1 MHIGMIGG
9 IGPAAT
15 EFYYRNL
22 VAVYRGGSSQLDLT
36 IVQADVNTLVA
47 NIASGAPDQQ
57 ARVYLGLA
65 LRLQVAGADAIVISS
80 IAGHFCVPQFEK
92 ITPLPIL
99 SIIPEL
105 DLEFKT
111 KKLTRVG
118 LLGNQVT
125 MQSKLFGG
133 MTNAEILVP
142 QGGDFDRVHD
152 EYLQMATSG
161 KVTGQQ
167 REQLFAI
174 GNRLCSDQG
183 AEVVLLAGTDLFLA
197 FDGFD
202 CGFATMDGALVHINA
217 IHRRAVEFDNNQS
230 S

>member
-1 MHIGMIGG
+1 MHIGLIGG

-22 VAVYRGGSSQLDLT
+22 VAVYHGGSSQLDLT
-36 IVQADVNTLVA
+36 IVHADVNTLVA
-47 NIASGAPDQQ
+47 NIASGAADEQ
-57 ARVYLGLA
+57 AQVYLGLA
-65 LRLQVAGADAIVISS
+65 LRLQGAGADAIVISS

-99 SIIPEL
+99 SIIPDL
-105 DLEFKT
+105 DAEFKG
-111 KKLTRVG
+111 KNLTRVG

-133 MTNAEILVP
+133 IANAEILVP

-167 REQLFAI
+167 RERLFAI
-174 GNRLCSDQG
+174 GKRLGTEQG

-197 FDGFD
+197 FDGYD
-202 CGFATMDGALVHINA
+202 CGFATLDGALIHINA

>member
-1 MHIGMIGG
+1 MHVGMIGG

-22 VAVYRGGSSQLDLT
+22 VAVYHGGSSQLDLT
-36 IVQADVNTLVA
+36 IVHADVNTLVA
-47 NIASGAPDQQ
+47 NIASGAADEQ
-57 ARVYLGLA
+57 AQVYLGLA
-65 LRLQVAGADAIVISS
+65 LRLQAAGADVIVISS

-92 ITPLPIL
+92 VTPLPIL

-111 KKLTRVG
+111 RKLTRVG
-118 LLGNQVT
+118 LLGNEVT

-133 MTNAEILVP
+133 IANAEILIP

-174 GNRLCSDQG
+174 GKRLCSDQG

-197 FDGFD
+197 FDGYD
-202 CGFATMDGALVHINA
+202 CGFATLDGALIHINA
-217 IHRRAVEFDNNQS
+217 IHRRAVEFDNSQS